1 MTERALICSKSLA
14 GTAHSDWWRK
24 WWSNCLE
31 TEKEKH
37 LNSEVFLYNVIS
49 YLKTNGWKTMVQQ
62 ENEVRE
68 GELLNV

>member
-1 MTERALICSKSLA
+1 MTKVMFKLFRNQIEKKQEK
-14 GTAHSDWWRK
+14 RK
-24 WWSNCLE
+24 
-31 TEKEKH
+31 KH
-37 LNSEVFLYNVIS
+37 LNSQVFLFNVIS